1 MLKKRI
7 SYFLKIIIAFFIVLI
22 VSIAGVLIVRNKK
35 KELASI
41 PPPVKPIFSVIATK
55 VKIGNLYEEQKYLGV
70 VKPQLTAFVSPL
82 ITARIVD
89 VKVTQGD
96 LVKKGQC
103 LIILDSQLYRT
114 KVLSY
119 KAELDAAKTALY
131 TYEGIYS
138 RDLKLFKNKALSK
151 EALDKSKMARDLA
164 KSRVISLENRLKD
177 ARIQLSFTKIFAP
190 FNAIVTQK
198 FMDVSDVAVAGKPI
212 LKLDALDKGYK
223 VVVKI
228 PQQIFPLLQIGQE
241 VEILSPYKKS
251 FIKAKIS
258 RLFPQNSQGSSL
270 ATCEIYLKKSPFG
283 LPSGSTVEVI
293 FKLKKSYGFIVPTR
307 SILHQATSS
316 NLVFVVTKNN
326 TIHRVPVKILLQTP
340 FKCCIVPVHKGELS
354 VGDNVVVAG
363 EDILLRLHEGEFIH
377 VARMF

>member
-119 KAELDAAKTALY
+119 KAEL
-131 TYEGIYS
+131 
-138 RDLKLFKNKALSK
+138 
-151 EALDKSKMARDLA
+151 
-164 KSRVISLENRLKD
+164 
-177 ARIQLSFTKIFAP
+177 
-190 FNAIVTQK
+190 
-198 FMDVSDVAVAGKPI
+198 
-212 LKLDALDKGYK
+212 
-223 VVVKI
+223 
-228 PQQIFPLLQIGQE
+228 
-241 VEILSPYKKS
+241 
-251 FIKAKIS
+251 
-258 RLFPQNSQGSSL
+258 
-270 ATCEIYLKKSPFG
+270 FG
-283 LPSGSTVEVI
+283 
-293 FKLKKSYGFIVPTR
+293 
-307 SILHQATSS
+307 
-316 NLVFVVTKNN
+316 
-326 TIHRVPVKILLQTP
+326 
-340 FKCCIVPVHKGELS
+340 
-354 VGDNVVVAG
+354 
-363 EDILLRLHEGEFIH
+363 
-377 VARMF
+377 